1 MDVSA
6 VCITSTC
13 SAIAALPPQ
22 SYINYMGLVP
32 STHFPSHFPPLP
44 QQSGFAVTA
53 VALFNFSR
61 PIGCLMINWT
71 AGLRL

>member
-13 SAIAALPPQ
+13 SSITALPLQ
-22 SYINYMGLVP
+22 SYINYNTLSSLFTLP
-32 STHFPSHFPPLP
+32 LSFSSSPP
-44 QQSGFAVTA
+44 QSVFAVTA

-71 AGLRL
+71 AGLSL